1 MFGLGKRTCGLC
13 GQRVS
18 EKQAMRAP
26 DRNGAF
32 VCSGCYDRWR
42 RDGRQCVECQTTV
55 AGPQDVGAFFERRAL
70 GHADCGGM
78 KLFA

>member
-1 MFGLGKRTCGLC
+1 MFGLGKRICGLC
-13 GQRVS
+13 GEKVS
-18 EKQAMRAP
+18 GQQALRAP

-32 VCSGCYDRWR
+32 VCKTCVGRWEH
-42 RDGRQCVECQTTV
+42 DGRRCVACETV
-55 AGPQDVGAFFERRAL
+55 VIGPQDVGAFFERRAL